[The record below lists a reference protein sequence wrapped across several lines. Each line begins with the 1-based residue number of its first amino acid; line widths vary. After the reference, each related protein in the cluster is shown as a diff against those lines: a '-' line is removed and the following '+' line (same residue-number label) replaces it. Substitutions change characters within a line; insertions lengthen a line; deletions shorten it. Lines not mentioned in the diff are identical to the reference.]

1 MNYSIEKCIFVSKT
15 FFAFRIFD
23 PKMNRKLLKNATVIP
38 LKICDCKS
46 KNIIE
51 G

>member
-23 PKMNRKLLKNATVIP
+23 PKMSGKLLKNATVISF
-38 LKICDCKS
+38 KSSDCKS